1 MNSSAPD
8 STEVLSD
15 LISRWD
21 DYIGSQWHDG
31 DIYSLDLVRALR
43 AAGRTASRST
53 VGKWLRELAERG
65 EYVEVQNVIHP
76 VNKRRCTVYRPVR
89 APAALPALPA
99 AAGTDDTNVRRGPG
113 VGVLKS
119 GMSKGRKG
127 TKAR

>member
-76 VNKRRCTVYRPVR
+76 VNKRRCTVYRQVK
-89 APAALPALPA
+89 PAALPALPA
-99 AAGTDDTNVRRGPG
+99 AAGSDGVSVRGQNNS
-113 VGVLKS
+113 VLKS
-119 GMSKGRKG
+119 GMPKGRKG

>member
-1 MNSSAPD
+1 MDGPN
-8 STEVLSD
+8 TEVISD
-15 LISRWD
+15 LVGRWD
-21 DYIGSQWHDG
+21 AYIGEEWQAG

-99 AAGTDDTNVRRGPG
+99 APGSDGVSVRGQNNS
-113 VGVLKS
+113 VLKP

-127 TKAR
+127 TKA